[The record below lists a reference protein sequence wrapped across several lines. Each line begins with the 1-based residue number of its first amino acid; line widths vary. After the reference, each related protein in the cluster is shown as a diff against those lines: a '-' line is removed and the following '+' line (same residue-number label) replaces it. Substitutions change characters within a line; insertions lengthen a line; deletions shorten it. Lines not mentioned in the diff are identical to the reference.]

1 MATAQDCS
9 IGLATESPF
18 RTYAAPT
25 RFLEFTDES
34 LGWNKNVKQG
44 QGLRTGARLARS
56 GRRTVPTADGGGDL
70 VSNLRQGLG
79 LCGTGSLA
87 LALPPSGRH
96 YLSTGLYLG

>member
-9 IGLATESPF
+9 IGLATESTF

-34 LGWNKNVKQG
+34 LGWKPNVKQG

-56 GRRTVPTADGGGDL
+56 GRRDRKSV
-70 VSNLRQGLG
+70 V
-79 LCGTGSLA
+79 
-87 LALPPSGRH
+87 
-96 YLSTGLYLG
+96 